1 MTIIPTIIEKTPRGE
16 RVYDIYSRML
26 EERIIFLGGP
36 IDDDLAN
43 LIIAELLYLQ
53 KEDPQKDISMY
64 VNSPG
69 GSVDAGM
76 AIFDTMN
83 HISPD
88 VSTIATGIAASMGA
102 FILSSGAKGKRFSL
116 PNSSILI
123 HQPSGGTEGQASDIE
138 ITAKRI
144 LSIRDSIN
152 EILSKNTGQRK
163 SKIEKDADRDFWM
176 TAKEAKEYGIIDKII
191 N

>member
-26 EERIIFLGGP
+26 EERIIFLGGA

-102 FILSSGAKGKRFSL
+102 FILSSGTKGKRFSL

-144 LSIRDSIN
+144 LLIRDSIN
-152 EILSKNTGQRK
+152 EILSKNTGQKK

>member
-1 MTIIPTIIEKTPRGE
+1 MIIPTIIEKTAKGE
-16 RVYDIYSRML
+16 RIYDIYSRML
-26 EERIIFLGGP
+26 EERIIFLGGL

-43 LIIAELLYLQ
+43 LVIAELLFLQ

-64 VNSPG
+64 INSPG

-76 AIFDTMN
+76 AIYDTMN

-102 FILSSGAKGKRFSL
+102 FLLSSGTKGKRHSL

-138 ITAKRI
+138 ITARRI
-144 LSIRDSIN
+144 LLIRDN
-152 EILSKNTGQRK
+152 LNNILAKNTGQKK
-163 SKIEKDADRDFWM
+163 SKIDKDVDRDFWM
-176 TAKEAKEYGIIDKII
+176 SAKEAKTYGLIDSIIH
-191 N
+191 

>member
-1 MTIIPTIIEKTPRGE
+1 MIIVPTIIEKTARGE

-26 EERIIFLGGP
+26 EERIIFLGGTV
-36 IDDDLAN
+36 DDDLAN
-43 LIIAELLYLQ
+43 LIIAELLFLQ

-64 VNSPG
+64 INSPG

-76 AIFDTMN
+76 AIYDTMN

-102 FILSSGAKGKRFSL
+102 FLLSSGTKGKRYSL

-138 ITAKRI
+138 ITARRI
-144 LSIRDSIN
+144 LLIRDN
-152 EILSKNTGQRK
+152 LNTILAKNTGQKK
-163 SKIEKDADRDFWM
+163 SKIEKDVDRDFWM
-176 TAKEAKEYGIIDKII
+176 SAKEAKTYGLIDGII

>member
-176 TAKEAKEYGIIDKII
+176 TAKEAKEYGIIDRII